1 MAMDVE
7 FISSPMASPTDG
19 LGNDQLSAL
28 HGVSAVVFSLEFDQK
43 QTISVRLSN
52 DITSIPCALL
62 DLPRKRVMM
71 TVYYTIRRF
80 KQNVFFR
87 SDCDPG

>member
-1 MAMDVE
+1 MDVE

-52 DITSIPCALL
+52 DITSRALL